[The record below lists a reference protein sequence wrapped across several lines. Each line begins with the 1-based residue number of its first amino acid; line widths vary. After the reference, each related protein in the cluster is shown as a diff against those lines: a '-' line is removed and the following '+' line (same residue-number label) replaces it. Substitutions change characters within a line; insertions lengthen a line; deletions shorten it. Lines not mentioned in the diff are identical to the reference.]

1 MSLNQPLVWPISNL
15 VIFDCDSTLSRVEG
29 IDELARISAGAEGTA
44 LKIASLTKRA
54 MEGDIPLESVYGLRL
69 GTVNPTQEEVRHV
82 AKIYRENVIPEAPA
96 VIEALQ
102 ASGVQVFIVS
112 GGLIEPVRDFGEWL
126 GVPPENIYA
135 VDMQYDQL
143 AGLWWRYWDQSD
155 GQNPRANYLA
165 VCSSPLIGTGG
176 KNRII
181 AQIRAACKGRALLIG
196 DGLSDL
202 EAGKEV
208 DLFIGF
214 GGAVYRRRVA
224 AEAEIYIK
232 TLSLSPVLPLALGQ
246 SGNVP
251 RFTPLWA
258 DGLRR
263 IYAGEVLFRE
273 TQARQAFLE
282 SVRRRGSSID

>member
-1 MSLNQPLVWPISNL
+1 MSFNQPLVWPISNL

-29 IDELARISAGAEGTA
+29 IDELARISSGAEETA
-44 LKIASLTKRA
+44 LKIAQLTKRA
-54 MEGDIPLESVYGLRL
+54 MEGDIPLEFVYGQRL
-69 GTVNPTQEEVRHV
+69 GTVNPTQEEVRTI
-82 AKIYRENVIPEAPA
+82 AKIYRENVIPEAKA

-102 ASGVQVFIVS
+102 AAGAQVFIVS

-135 VDMQYDQL
+135 VDMEYDQL
-143 AGLWWRYWDQSD
+143 AGQWWRYWDQAD

-165 VCSSPLIGTGG
+165 VSSSPLIGTGG

-181 AQIRAACKGRALLIG
+181 AQIRARQPGRALLVG

-202 EAGKEV
+202 EAGAEV

-214 GGAVYRRRVA
+214 GGAVYRQRVA
-224 AEAEIYIK
+224 GQAEIYIK
-232 TLSLSPVLPLALGQ
+232 TPSLAPVLSLALGQ

-251 RFTPLWA
+251 PYSPLWA
-258 DGLRR
+258 DGLSR
-263 IYAGEVLFRE
+263 IYAGEVVFRNAE
-273 TQARQAFLE
+273 ARQAFLDA
-282 SVRRRGSSID
+282 VRRRGSHSG